1 MLVVFKL
8 AFRNVFRNKRRTL
21 LTLLA
26 IMFGCVALFLVGGYV
41 NDVFIKIREQ
51 VIHSKTGHFQVYRK
65 GHEEFALIDP
75 AKYTLTGDEY
85 AKIEEI
91 ISSDARTDFV
101 TPRLPFT
108 GLVSTGPSTVTLVAS
123 GVDPV
128 REAKLGEAVAMT
140 AGSALSAGSQGEILL
155 GKGLAQGIGVKVGD
169 NLSMLGQTFDG
180 MMNGMNVTVKGI
192 FETGIKAYDETA
204 GQLSLASAQAFL
216 NAENV
221 DAVVVILKETKDT
234 EAVVQSVSEK
244 IKAAG
249 VPFEV
254 KTWDELDVSYKKI
267 VQQLNMAFKMIQFVV
282 IVIVVLGIANTMIMS
297 VYERVQEVGTLMAI
311 GTRRGKVLSMFLAEG
326 LALGL
331 IGGVLGLL
339 VSIAVKLAI
348 DAAGGIPM
356 PAPPGYTRGYY
367 AFIAFVPSVA
377 IMAFLTSVCTAL
389 VSSIFPAYRASR
401 LEVVAAL
408 RHI

>member
-1 MLVVFKL
+1 MFIVFKL

-26 IMFGCVALFLVGGYV
+26 IIFGCVALFLVGGYV
-41 NDVFIKIREQ
+41 RNVFKSIREQ
-51 VIHSKTGHFQVYRK
+51 VIHSKTGHFQVYRE
-65 GHEEFALIDP
+65 GHEEFGLIEP
-75 AKYTLTGDEY
+75 AKYTFTGEEY
-85 AKIEEI
+85 AKIQEI
-91 ISSDARTDFV
+91 ISSDERTEFA

-108 GLVSTGPSTVTLVAS
+108 GLISTGPSTVTLIAS

-128 REAKLGEAVAMT
+128 KEAKLGEAVAMVE
-140 AGSALSAGSQGEILL
+140 GSALSEGRLGEVLL
-155 GKGLAQGIGVKVGD
+155 GKGLAQGIGAKVGD

-192 FETGIKAYDETA
+192 FETGIKAYDDTA
-204 GQLSLASAQAFL
+204 GQVSLASAQSFL
-216 NAENV
+216 NAQNV

-234 EAVVQSVSEK
+234 EVAVEAVSEK
-244 IKAAG
+244 IRAAG
-249 VPFEV
+249 IPFEIR
-254 KTWDELDVSYKKI
+254 TWDQLDVSYKKI
-267 VQQLNMAFKMIQFVV
+267 VNQLNMAFKTIGFVV

-311 GTRRGKVLSMFLAEG
+311 GTRRGKILGMFLAEG

-331 IGGVLGLL
+331 IGGVLGIL

-356 PAPPGYTRGYY
+356 PAPPGYTRGYP
-367 AFIAFVPSVA
+367 AFIALVPSVT

-389 VSSIFPAYRASR
+389 VSSIFPAFRASR
-401 LEVVAAL
+401 LEVVEAL